1 MSFAKR
7 VYTIILMKEK
17 YLKQIRNILY
27 FLLTVTLMGICKI
40 TSSVSINLIMS
51 MFIFLIMLPVVSA
64 LERHKVPG
72 GLATLISALIAVM
85 VVSAAVGFIF
95 YTVNQLINILP
106 GYVVRLNYLDSYLM
120 GIISRVRGVPHQ
132 DSLIKFLNIDWATSL
147 MPLLRSVSSSA
158 INIIKNSL
166 IILLLAMF
174 LMMERHTL
182 IPKLSSVTQNSE
194 NPEKVAI
201 MMDRVNRQ
209 VSKYLGM
216 KLLLSTITGL
226 LFYATGLAV
235 GLDLAF
241 LWGVLAVILNFI
253 PTFGSIIITLITIF
267 MAVLQFLPDWTP
279 VIIVAAGTIATQ
291 MIIGNILDPRL
302 QGNQLN
308 LSPFFI
314 LASLSIFGYIW
325 GIIGMFLAVPIM
337 SIMQIIFANMD
348 STRGIAI
355 LVSSGSSL
363 RKRMKA
369 ERKSLEPGLF
379 DDVMFPQESLKKTPK
394 KP

>member
-1 MSFAKR
+1 
-7 VYTIILMKEK
+7 MKEK

-132 DSLIKFLNIDWATSL
+132 DSLIKFLNIDWASSL

-308 LSPFFI
+308 LSRLPSQVVGRKPRHQGKFLI
-314 LASLSIFGYIW
+314 LRHGAYHGGNL
-325 GIIGMFLAVPIM
+325 
-337 SIMQIIFANMD
+337 
-348 STRGIAI
+348 
-355 LVSSGSSL
+355 
-363 RKRMKA
+363 
-369 ERKSLEPGLF
+369 
-379 DDVMFPQESLKKTPK
+379 
-394 KP
+394 

>member
-1 MSFAKR
+1 
-7 VYTIILMKEK
+7 MKEK
-17 YLKQIRNILY
+17 YLRQIRNILY
-27 FLLTVTLMGICKI
+27 FILAVTLMGICKI
-40 TSSVSINLIMS
+40 ASSVSINLIMS
-51 MFIFLIMLPVVSA
+51 MFVFLIMLPVVSA

-106 GYVVRLNYLDSYLM
+106 GYIVRLNYLDSYLM
-120 GIISRVRGVPHQ
+120 GIISKVRGVPHQ

-201 MMDRVNRQ
+201 MMDRINRQ

-226 LFYATGLAV
+226 LFYATCLAV

-267 MAVLQFLPDWTP
+267 MAVLQFLPNWTP

-379 DDVMFPQESLKKTPK
+379 DDVMFPQETLKKTPK

>member
-1 MSFAKR
+1 
-7 VYTIILMKEK
+7 MKEK
-17 YLKQIRNILY
+17 YLRQIRNILY
-27 FLLTVTLMGICKI
+27 FILAVTLMGICKI
-40 TSSVSINLIMS
+40 ASSVSINLIMS
-51 MFIFLIMLPVVSA
+51 MFVFLIMLPVVSA

-106 GYVVRLNYLDSYLM
+106 GYIVRLNYLDSYLM
-120 GIISRVRGVPHQ
+120 GIISKVRGVPHQ
-132 DSLIKFLNIDWATSL
+132 DSLIQFLNIDWATSL

-201 MMDRVNRQ
+201 MMDRINRQ

-226 LFYATGLAV
+226 LFYATCLAV

-267 MAVLQFLPDWTP
+267 MAVLQFLPNWTP

-379 DDVMFPQESLKKTPK
+379 DDVMFPQETLKKTPK

>member
-1 MSFAKR
+1 
-7 VYTIILMKEK
+7 MKEK

-132 DSLIKFLNIDWATSL
+132 DSLIKFLNIDWASSL

-201 MMDRVNRQ
+201 MMDRINRQ

-226 LFYATGLAV
+226 LFYATCLAV

-267 MAVLQFLPDWTP
+267 MAVLQFLPNWTP

-379 DDVMFPQESLKKTPK
+379 DDVMFPQETLKKTPK

>member
-1 MSFAKR
+1 
-7 VYTIILMKEK
+7 MKEK
-17 YLKQIRNILY
+17 YLRQIRNILY
-27 FLLTVTLMGICKI
+27 FILAVTLMGICKI
-40 TSSVSINLIMS
+40 ASSVSINLIMS
-51 MFIFLIMLPVVSA
+51 MFVFLIMLPVVSA

-106 GYVVRLNYLDSYLM
+106 GYIVRLNYLDSYLM
-120 GIISRVRGVPHQ
+120 GTISKVRGVPHQ

-201 MMDRVNRQ
+201 MMDRINRQ

-226 LFYATGLAV
+226 LFYATCLAV

-267 MAVLQFLPDWTP
+267 MAVLQFLPNWTP

-379 DDVMFPQESLKKTPK
+379 DDVMFPQETLKKTPK

>member
-1 MSFAKR
+1 
-7 VYTIILMKEK
+7 MKEK

-132 DSLIKFLNIDWATSL
+132 DSLIKFLNIDWASSL

>member
-1 MSFAKR
+1 
-7 VYTIILMKEK
+7 MKEK

-132 DSLIKFLNIDWATSL
+132 DSLIKFLNIDWASSL

-235 GLDLAF
+235 SLDLAF

>member
-1 MSFAKR
+1 
-7 VYTIILMKEK
+7 MKEK
-17 YLKQIRNILY
+17 YLRQIRNILY
-27 FLLTVTLMGICKI
+27 FILAVTLMGICKI

-51 MFIFLIMLPVVSA
+51 MFVFLIMLPVVSA

-72 GLATLISALIAVM
+72 GLATLISALIAIL
-85 VVSAAVGFIF
+85 VVSGAVGFIL
-95 YTVNQLINILP
+95 YTVNQLITILP
-106 GYVVRLNYLDSYLM
+106 GYIVRLNYLDSYLM

-132 DSLIKFLNIDWATSL
+132 DSLIHFLNIDWATSL

-182 IPKLSSVTQNSE
+182 IPKLSSITQNSE

-201 MMDRVNRQ
+201 MMDRINRQ

-267 MAVLQFLPDWTP
+267 MAVLQFLPNWTP
-279 VIIVAAGTIATQ
+279 VIIVAAGSIATQ

-369 ERKSLEPGLF
+369 EKKSLEPGLF
-379 DDVMFPQESLKKTPK
+379 DDVMFPQESLKKTQK

>member
-1 MSFAKR
+1 
-7 VYTIILMKEK
+7 MKEK
-17 YLKQIRNILY
+17 YLKQIRNIL
-27 FLLTVTLMGICKI
+27 FFILAVTLMGICKI

-64 LERHKVPG
+64 LERRKVPG
-72 GLATLISALIAVM
+72 GLATLISALIAVL
-85 VVSAAVGFIF
+85 VVSGAAGFIL

-106 GYVVRLNYLDSYLM
+106 GYIVRLNFLDSYLM
-120 GIISRVRGVPHQ
+120 GIISKVRGVPHQ
-132 DSLIKFLNIDWATSL
+132 DSLVKFLNIDWATSL

-158 INIIKNSL
+158 ISIIKNSL
-166 IILLLAMF
+166 VILLLAMF

-182 IPKLSSVTQNSE
+182 IPKLSSITQNSE

-201 MMDRVNRQ
+201 MMDRINRQ

-216 KLLLSTITGL
+216 KLLLSTITGI
-226 LFYATGLAV
+226 LFYVTCFAV

-267 MAVLQFLPDWTP
+267 MAVLQFLPNWTP

-291 MIIGNILDPRL
+291 TIIGNILDPKL

-363 RKRMKA
+363 KKRMKA
-369 ERKSLEPGLF
+369 EKKSLEPGLF
-379 DDVMFPQESLKKTPK
+379 DDVMFPQDSLKKTQK

>member
-1 MSFAKR
+1 
-7 VYTIILMKEK
+7 MKEK
-17 YLKQIRNILY
+17 YLRQIRNIL
-27 FLLTVTLMGICKI
+27 FFMLAVTLMGICKI

-72 GLATLISALIAVM
+72 GFATLIAALIAVA
-85 VVSAAVGFIF
+85 VVLGAVAFIL
-95 YTVNQLINILP
+95 YTVNQLIAVIP
-106 GYVVRLNYLDSYLM
+106 AYVVRLNYLDSYIM
-120 GIISRVRGVPHQ
+120 GFVRRFRDVPQ
-132 DSLIKFLNIDWATSL
+132 QGSFLSLLNIDWNTTL
-147 MPLLRSVSSSA
+147 IPLLRSVSSSA
-158 INIIKNSL
+158 INIVKNSL
-166 IILLLAMF
+166 IILLLSMF
-174 LMMERHTL
+174 LLMERHTL
-182 IPKLSSVTQNSE
+182 IPKLSQVTQNSE

-201 MMDRVNRQ
+201 MVERVNRQ

-216 KLLLSTITGL
+216 KFLLSFVTGL

-235 GLDLAF
+235 GLNLAF
-241 LWGVLAVILNFI
+241 LWGVLALVMNFI
-253 PTFGSIIITLITIF
+253 PTFGSIIITLVTIF

-279 VIIVAAGTIATQ
+279 IIIVAAGTVATQ
-291 MIIGNILDPRL
+291 TIIGNILDPRL

-348 STRGIAI
+348 STRAIAI
-355 LVSSGSSL
+355 MVSSGSSL

-369 ERKSLEPGLF
+369 EKKGLEPGLF
-379 DDVMFPQESLKKTPK
+379 DDVMFPQDSLKKTQK

>member
-1 MSFAKR
+1 
-7 VYTIILMKEK
+7 MKEK

-72 GLATLISALIAVM
+72 GLATLISALIAVL

-369 ERKSLEPGLF
+369 ERKSLAPGLF

>member
-1 MSFAKR
+1 
-7 VYTIILMKEK
+7 MKEK
-17 YLKQIRNILY
+17 YLRQIRNILY
-27 FLLTVTLMGICKI
+27 FILAVTLMGICKI
-40 TSSVSINLIMS
+40 ASSVSINLIMS
-51 MFIFLIMLPVVSA
+51 MFVFLIMLPVVSA

-106 GYVVRLNYLDSYLM
+106 GYIVRLNYLDSYLM
-120 GIISRVRGVPHQ
+120 GIISKVRGVPHQ

-267 MAVLQFLPDWTP
+267 MAVLQFLPNWTP

-379 DDVMFPQESLKKTPK
+379 DDVMFPQETLKKTPK

>member
-1 MSFAKR
+1 
-7 VYTIILMKEK
+7 MKEK

-27 FLLTVTLMGICKI
+27 FILAVTLMGICKI

-51 MFIFLIMLPVVSA
+51 MFVFLIMLPVVSS

-72 GLATLISALIAVM
+72 GLATLISALIAVL
-85 VVSAAVGFIF
+85 VVSGAASFIL
-95 YTVNQLINILP
+95 YTVNQLISILP
-106 GYVVRLNYLDSYLM
+106 GYIVRLNFLDSYLM
-120 GIISRVRGVPHQ
+120 GIISKIRGVPHQ
-132 DSLIKFLNIDWATSL
+132 DSLIKFLNIDWASSL

-158 INIIKNSL
+158 FSIIKNAL

-182 IPKLSSVTQNSE
+182 IPKLSSITQNSE

-216 KLLLSTITGL
+216 KLLLSTITGI
-226 LFYATGLAV
+226 LFYVVCVSV

-253 PTFGSIIITLITIF
+253 PTFGSIIITLVTIF
-267 MAVLQFLPDWTP
+267 MAVLQFLPDWNP

-291 MIIGNILDPRL
+291 TIIGNILDPRL

-363 RKRMKA
+363 KKRMKA
-369 ERKSLEPGLF
+369 EKRSLEPGLF
-379 DDVMFPQESLKKTPK
+379 DDVMFPQDSLKKTQK

>member
-1 MSFAKR
+1 
-7 VYTIILMKEK
+7 MKEK

-132 DSLIKFLNIDWATSL
+132 DSLIKFLNIDWASSL

-226 LFYATGLAV
+226 LFYATG
-235 GLDLAF
+235 LAF